1 MRISG
6 VNLNS
11 KLTYDKSTILM
22 AMVVGFISASHWVVL
37 KYSTRIKKINRNYD
51 TTVLNTHTHTQ
62 SKCYKR
68 QSNVIIITL

>member
-51 TTVLNTHTHTQ
+51 TTVLNTHTHTH
-62 SKCYKR
+62 KA
-68 QSNVIIITL
+68 NVIKGKAM